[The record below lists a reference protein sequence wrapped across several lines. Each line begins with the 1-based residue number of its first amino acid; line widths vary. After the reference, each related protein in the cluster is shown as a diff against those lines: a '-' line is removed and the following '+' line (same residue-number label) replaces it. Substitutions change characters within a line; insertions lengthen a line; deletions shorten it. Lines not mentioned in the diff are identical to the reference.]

1 MRGTIPSVC
10 ALFFISGGTNM
21 RNLETQDVFA
31 FVRLIDEVGI
41 KDELKTLI
49 MSKDKMTDLTQES
62 FGYDLI
68 FTLISG
74 ASKKKAEEALYEFF
88 SGIMEVDKEVIRHME
103 PTEFIESA
111 IKIADVE
118 KWKNFFGS
126 VAKLM
131 K

>member
-1 MRGTIPSVC
+1 
-10 ALFFISGGTNM
+10 M
-21 RNLETQDVFA
+21 RNLQTQDVFA

-68 FTLISG
+68 FTMISG

-88 SGIMEVDKEVIRHME
+88 ANILECDKEDVRTME
-103 PTEFIESA
+103 PTEFIEKA
-111 IKIADVE
+111 IQVAEVE
-118 KWKNFFGS
+118 KWKRFFES

>member
-1 MRGTIPSVC
+1 
-10 ALFFISGGTNM
+10 M
-21 RNLETQDVFA
+21 RNLQTQDVFA

-68 FTLISG
+68 FTMISG
-74 ASKKKAEEALYEFF
+74 ASKKKAEKALYEFF
-88 SGIMEVDKEVIRHME
+88 ANILECDKEDVRTME
-103 PTEFIESA
+103 PTEFIEKA
-111 IKIADVE
+111 IQVADVE
-118 KWKNFFGS
+118 KWKRFFES

>member
-1 MRGTIPSVC
+1 
-10 ALFFISGGTNM
+10 M
-21 RNLETQDVFA
+21 RNLQTQDIFA

-41 KDELKTLI
+41 KDELKTLVL
-49 MSKDKMTDLTQES
+49 SKDKMTDLTQES

-68 FTLISG
+68 FTMISG

-88 SGIMEVDKEVIRHME
+88 SNILECDKEEIRTME
-103 PTEFIESA
+103 PTEFIEKA
-111 IKIADVE
+111 IKVADPE
-118 KWKNFFGS
+118 KWKNFFSS

>member
-1 MRGTIPSVC
+1 MRG
-10 ALFFISGGTNM
+10 
-21 RNLETQDVFA
+21 LETQDVFA
-31 FVRLIDEVGI
+31 FIRLIDEVGI

-49 MSKDKMTDLTQES
+49 LSKDSIKDLTSES
-62 FGYDLI
+62 FGYDMI

-88 SGIMEVDKEVIRHME
+88 ANIMECDKDVIRHME
-103 PTEFIESA
+103 PTEFIEKA
-111 IKIADVE
+111 IKVADIE
-118 KWKNFFGS
+118 KWKSFFSS

>member
-1 MRGTIPSVC
+1 
-10 ALFFISGGTNM
+10 M
-21 RNLETQDVFA
+21 RNLETQDIFA

-49 MSKDKMTDLTQES
+49 MSKDKMTDLTAES
-62 FGYDLI
+62 FGYDLM

-88 SGIMEVDKEVIRHME
+88 SGIMEVPVDDIRHMDAV
-103 PTEFIESA
+103 EFIESA
-111 IKIADVE
+111 LKVADVE
-118 KWKNFFGS
+118 KWKSFFAS
-126 VAKLM
+126 VAKLT

>member
-1 MRGTIPSVC
+1 
-10 ALFFISGGTNM
+10 M
-21 RNLETQDVFA
+21 RNLQTQDVFA

-68 FTLISG
+68 FTMISG

-88 SGIMEVDKEVIRHME
+88 ANILECDKEDVRTME
-103 PTEFIESA
+103 PTEFIEKA
-111 IKIADVE
+111 IQVADVE
-118 KWKNFFGS
+118 KWKRFFES

>member
-1 MRGTIPSVC
+1 
-10 ALFFISGGTNM
+10 M
-21 RNLETQDVFA
+21 RNLQTQDIFA

-49 MSKDKMTDLTQES
+49 MSKDKMSDLTQES
-62 FGYDLI
+62 FGYDI
-68 FTLISG
+68 VFTLVSG
-74 ASKKKAEEALYEFF
+74 ASKKKAEEVLYEFF
-88 SGIMEVDKEVIRHME
+88 ANIMECDTDTIRTME
-103 PTEFIESA
+103 PTEFIEKA
-111 IKIADVE
+111 IKVADVE

>member
-1 MRGTIPSVC
+1 MRS
-10 ALFFISGGTNM
+10 LQ
-21 RNLETQDVFA
+21 TQDVFA

-41 KDELKTLI
+41 KDELKELI
-49 MSKDKMTDLTQES
+49 LSKDSVKDLTQES

-74 ASKKKAEEALYEFF
+74 ASKKKSEEMLYEFF
-88 SGIMEVDKEVIRHME
+88 ANILETDKEKIRTMD
-103 PTEFIESA
+103 PTEFLEQA
-111 IKIADVE
+111 IKAADPE
-118 KWKNFFGS
+118 KWKNFFSS

>member
-1 MRGTIPSVC
+1 
-10 ALFFISGGTNM
+10 M
-21 RNLETQDVFA
+21 RNLQTQDVFA

-68 FTLISG
+68 FTMISG

-88 SGIMEVDKEVIRHME
+88 ANILECDKEDVKTME
-103 PTEFIESA
+103 PTEFIEKA
-111 IKIADVE
+111 IQVADVE
-118 KWKNFFGS
+118 KWKRFFES

>member
-1 MRGTIPSVC
+1 
-10 ALFFISGGTNM
+10 M
-21 RNLETQDVFA
+21 RNLQTQDVFA

-49 MSKDKMTDLTQES
+49 LSKDKMTDLTQES

-68 FTLISG
+68 FTMISG

-88 SGIMEVDKEVIRHME
+88 ANILECDKEDVRTME
-103 PTEFIESA
+103 PTEFIEKA
-111 IKIADVE
+111 IQVADVE
-118 KWKNFFGS
+118 KWKRFFES

>member
-1 MRGTIPSVC
+1 
-10 ALFFISGGTNM
+10 M
-21 RNLETQDVFA
+21 RNLQTQDIFA

-49 MSKDKMTDLTQES
+49 MAKDKLSDLTQES
-62 FGYDLI
+62 FGYDI
-68 FTLISG
+68 VFTLISG

-88 SGIMEVDKEVIRHME
+88 ANIMECDKETIRTME
-103 PTEFIESA
+103 PTEFIEKA
-111 IKIADVE
+111 IKVADVE
-118 KWKNFFGS
+118 KWKSFFSS

>member
-1 MRGTIPSVC
+1 
-10 ALFFISGGTNM
+10 M
-21 RNLETQDVFA
+21 RNLQTQDVFA

-68 FTLISG
+68 FTMISG

-88 SGIMEVDKEVIRHME
+88 ANILECDKEDVRTME
-103 PTEFIESA
+103 PTKFIEKA
-111 IKIADVE
+111 IQIADVE
-118 KWKNFFGS
+118 KWKRFFES

>member
-1 MRGTIPSVC
+1 
-10 ALFFISGGTNM
+10 M
-21 RNLETQDVFA
+21 RNLQTQDVFA

-41 KDELKTLI
+41 KDELKALI

-68 FTLISG
+68 FTMISG

-88 SGIMEVDKEVIRHME
+88 ANILECDKEDVRTME
-103 PTEFIESA
+103 PTEFIEKA
-111 IKIADVE
+111 IQVADVE
-118 KWKNFFGS
+118 KWKRFFES

>member
-1 MRGTIPSVC
+1 
-10 ALFFISGGTNM
+10 M
-21 RNLETQDVFA
+21 RNLQTQDVFA

-68 FTLISG
+68 FTMISG

-88 SGIMEVDKEVIRHME
+88 ANILECDKENVRTME
-103 PTEFIESA
+103 PTEFIEKA
-111 IKIADVE
+111 IQVADVE
-118 KWKNFFGS
+118 KWKRFFES

>member
-1 MRGTIPSVC
+1 
-10 ALFFISGGTNM
+10 M
-21 RNLETQDVFA
+21 RNLQTQDVFA

-49 MSKDKMTDLTQES
+49 MSKDKITDLTQES

-68 FTLISG
+68 FTMISG

-88 SGIMEVDKEVIRHME
+88 ANILECDKEDVRTME
-103 PTEFIESA
+103 PTEFIEKA
-111 IKIADVE
+111 IQVADVE
-118 KWKNFFGS
+118 KWKRFFES